1 MNKTKGNEKWI
12 QLFMNKILLWK
23 YILLFHLFYLFKL
36 ILFIWLF
43 YFYLYWVVTFH
54 YFDGIKLFFLNNPVS
69 HEEFVLWKIPE
80 KKSNWANYNTLG
92 DRIVLLRRK
101 FWSNPLFHKCR
112 NRKITRSQKWSIWG
126 ENVSCW
132 TCRSQSY
139 YDIIM

>member
-1 MNKTKGNEKWI
+1 MKKTKGNEKWI
-12 QLFMNKILLWK
+12 QLFINKILLWK
-23 YILLFHLFYLFKL
+23 YILLFRLFYLFKL
-36 ILFIWLF
+36 TLFIWLF
-43 YFYLYWVVTFH
+43 YFYLHWIVTFR
-54 YFDGIKLFFLNNPVS
+54 YFDGIKLFFLNKS
-69 HEEFVLWKIPE
+69 SFWWRIRF
-80 KKSNWANYNTLG
+80 KKNTRKKNWANYNTLD